1 MLSLTIERRNEL
13 LTIYRKNPDPELRFR
28 AHIILLLG
36 EGHPW
41 DTIEAL
47 LFCSSRTV
55 DRWLKRFQ
63 AEGVAGL
70 TGKKRGRPFRLG
82 LGWVA
87 LLVTWVT
94 TKTPGDFGFL
104 RSRWS
109 CALLALLL
117 HEREGVAASR
127 ETVRRLLRRGN
138 LVYRR
143 PRPVPPPNEEERRAR
158 LAGDTDSRM

>member
-1 MLSLTIERRNEL
+1 MLSLTTKRRDEL
-13 LTIYRKNPDPELRFR
+13 LTVYRKDPDPELRFR
-28 AHIILLLG
+28 AHILLLLG
-36 EGHPW
+36 AGHTW
-41 DTIEAL
+41 ETIEAM

-63 AEGVAGL
+63 AEGIAGL
-70 TGKKRGRPFRLG
+70 TGRKRGRPFRLG

-104 RSRWS
+104 RARWS

-117 HEREGVAASR
+117 REREGVTASR
-127 ETVRRLLRRGN
+127 ETVRRWLRRGQ
-138 LVYRR
+138 LVSRR
-143 PRPVPPPNEEERRAR
+143 PWLVLKPDE
-158 LAGDTDSRM
+158 

>member
-1 MLSLTIERRNEL
+1 MLSLNTKQRDEL
-13 LTIYRKNPDPELRFR
+13 LTIYRKDPDPELRFR
-28 AHIILLLG
+28 SHIILLLAD
-36 EGHPW
+36 GHAW
-41 DTIEAL
+41 DTIEAM

-55 DRWLKRFQ
+55 DRWSKRFQ

-70 TGKKRGRPFRLG
+70 TGRKRGRPFRVG

-87 LLVTWVT
+87 VLVSWVT
-94 TKTPGDFGFL
+94 SKTPSDFGFL

-117 HEREGVAASR
+117 HEREGVTAGR
-127 ETVRRLLRRGN
+127 ETVRRLLHRGS

-143 PRPVPPPNEEERRAR
+143 PRPVSPPN
-158 LAGDTDSRM
+158 